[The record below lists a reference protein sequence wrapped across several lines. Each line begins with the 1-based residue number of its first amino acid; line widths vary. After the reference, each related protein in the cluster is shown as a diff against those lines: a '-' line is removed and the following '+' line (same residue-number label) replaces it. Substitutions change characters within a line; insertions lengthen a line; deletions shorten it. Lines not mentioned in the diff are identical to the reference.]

1 MVLSA
6 RKAGLGSPASGAV
19 RAELCD
25 RYVVMPGWWS
35 ADVNDSA
42 AKPAKSLSPRIKTP
56 RNGVI
61 FMSKPQLGAEEYRSA
76 AFTFL
81 ICVIALL
88 AVTLSSGMSIS
99 ELVAPN
105 TLLIVGAISLA
116 AAIADL
122 VIKYRR
128 LQKGITT
135 ADLMRQFER
144 DYASGQHFVHKPLF
158 RWSMVIVGVVSAG
171 VAFVAS
177 QFIG

>member
-1 MVLSA
+1 
-6 RKAGLGSPASGAV
+6 
-19 RAELCD
+19 
-25 RYVVMPGWWS
+25 
-35 ADVNDSA
+35 
-42 AKPAKSLSPRIKTP
+42 
-56 RNGVI
+56 
-61 FMSKPQLGAEEYRSA
+61 MSKPQLGAEEYRSA

-99 ELVAPN
+99 ELMAPN

-116 AAIADL
+116 AAITDL

-144 DYASGQHFVHKPLF
+144 DYTSGQHFVQRPQF
-158 RWSMVIVGVVSAG
+158 RRNMIIAG
-171 VAFVAS
+171 ALGGGLVFLLGLL
-177 QFIG
+177 IG